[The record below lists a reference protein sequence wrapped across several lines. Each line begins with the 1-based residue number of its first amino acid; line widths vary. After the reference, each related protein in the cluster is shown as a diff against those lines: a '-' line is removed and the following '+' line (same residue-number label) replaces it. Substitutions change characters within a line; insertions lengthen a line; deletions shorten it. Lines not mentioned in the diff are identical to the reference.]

1 MEYEEEGFSIK
12 MLLNGAKSSALNDG
26 RASRRSRGTGDACLS
41 PVTRL
46 MISEQICGPRGE
58 RIQRVLHP
66 LQIPHSIPHLLT
78 TEQGMTCKK
87 NYTTGWGHRH
97 RLRET
102 RTRCAAG
109 AAAQPL
115 PKSTRGRTAACLSY
129 LFVYVSQSGTRKSA
143 SLLGCE
149 RSGLDKVCHPRPHLR
164 RRSRSRVTCAK
175 QPLCL
180 RPHAARSGHSVRQR
194 RAAARSR
201 RGQCRRARHQLL
213 SGSPCS
219 ACGKLCLR
227 AQVA

>member
-1 MEYEEEGFSIK
+1 MSGGEGGGEPGLNLEYEEEGFSIK

-97 RLRET
+97 RLRDQDALRCWGCCSAAPKVDQRKDCSVFELSFCLRFAIRYKKISFFAWDVSGLAWT
-102 RTRCAAG
+102 RSAILAPICAG
-109 AAAQPL
+109 AA
-115 PKSTRGRTAACLSY
+115 G
-129 LFVYVSQSGTRKSA
+129 
-143 SLLGCE
+143 
-149 RSGLDKVCHPRPHLR
+149 
-164 RRSRSRVTCAK
+164 
-175 QPLCL
+175 
-180 RPHAARSGHSVRQR
+180 HA
-194 RAAARSR
+194 
-201 RGQCRRARHQLL
+201 
-213 SGSPCS
+213 
-219 ACGKLCLR
+219 
-227 AQVA
+227 